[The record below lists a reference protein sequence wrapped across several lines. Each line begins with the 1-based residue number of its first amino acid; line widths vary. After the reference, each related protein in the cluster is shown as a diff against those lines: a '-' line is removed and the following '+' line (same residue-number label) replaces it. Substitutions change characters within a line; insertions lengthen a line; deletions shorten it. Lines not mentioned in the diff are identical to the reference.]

1 MQGCFL
7 EMYLFLSN
15 SVITL
20 EYPYQLDENNI
31 LFAFVFLWSMVR
43 LNISQ
48 CKDWLLACSVFTLLG
63 LVLSWLCGS
72 AWNRA
77 GWVVPSHCPLRP
89 LLVCEASPLCAEPW
103 PLGSFWAA
111 WSRVTAGDPS
121 LLGLRDRHLGEKGW
135 ELQAQGWPEKHVLNF
150 EDFNQ
155 AGVIH

>member
-31 LFAFVFLWSMVR
+31 LFAFVFLWSVVR

-72 AWNRA
+72 AWHRA
-77 GWVVPSHCPLRP
+77 GWWCHLIA
-89 LLVCEASPLCAEPW
+89 LW
-103 PLGSFWAA
+103 G
-111 WSRVTAGDPS
+111 PS
-121 LLGLRDRHLGEKGW
+121 LCVKLPLY
-135 ELQAQGWPEKHVLNF
+135 VLNHDPLVPF
-150 EDFNQ
+150 GQLGAEWQPVTPVCWAYGTGTLGKRDGNFRPKVGLKNMC
-155 AGVIH
+155 